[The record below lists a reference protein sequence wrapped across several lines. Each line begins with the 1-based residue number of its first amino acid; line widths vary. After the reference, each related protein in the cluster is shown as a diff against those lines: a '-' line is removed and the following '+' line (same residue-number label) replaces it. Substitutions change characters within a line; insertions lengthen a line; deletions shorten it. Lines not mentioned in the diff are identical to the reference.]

1 MSSQAGVTAPKGAS
15 VSMPSSE
22 TGGVH
27 PMSISTRLT
36 DERERLLGM
45 TDEERAWRRQW
56 LKDQHLSPNE
66 PAYVP
71 EYYKQRFNPIRRFYR
86 MPLDKLFAPL
96 VPVLV
101 MSMSDRLHNLC
112 IILYIV
118 YKQPLCSFRCR
129 AATRISS
136 GT

>member
-1 MSSQAGVTAPKGAS
+1 MSSQTDVTTPKGAS
-15 VSMPSSE
+15 VNVRSSE

-27 PMSISTRLT
+27 PMSIATRLV

-45 TDEERAWRRQW
+45 TDEERAWRKQW
-56 LKDQHLSPNE
+56 LKDQHLSPTE

-71 EYYKQRFNPIRRFYR
+71 EYYKQRINPIRRFYR
-86 MPLDKLFAPL
+86 MPLDKMFAPL

-112 IILYIV
+112 IVI
-118 YKQPLCSFRCR
+118 FRCM
-129 AATRISS
+129 
-136 GT
+136 